1 MVSQW
6 VGKLYINQ
14 SKTGDIMLNLPNTS
28 RFFKTSSATLN
39 PLQIPSC
46 RVIKKTKKPF
56 IRPLLTRI
64 SNESEWEYQELQ
76 QVFKLLGWHKVP
88 DILKVEIYDDVRVMV
103 EELRGNYSSC
113 DPYVHNRRNRVHY
126 WVQSFLDGTSSL
138 KTAIEALKIQSL
150 Q

>member
-1 MVSQW
+1 MVSQR

-150 Q
+150 

>member
-1 MVSQW
+1 MVSHR
-6 VGKLYINQ
+6 VCKLLQNQ

-28 RFFKTSSATLN
+28 RSFNTSSATLN
-39 PLQIPSC
+39 SLQIPSS

-64 SNESEWEYQELQ
+64 SNESEWDYQELQ
-76 QVFKLLGWHKVP
+76 QIFQLLGWHKVP

-113 DPYVHNRRNRVHY
+113 DPYVYNRRNRVHY

-138 KTAIEALKIQSL
+138 KTAIQALKIQSL
-150 Q
+150 

>member
-1 MVSQW
+1 MVSHRMCN
-6 VGKLYINQ
+6 LLLNQ

-28 RFFKTSSATLN
+28 HSLNTSSATLN
-39 PLQIPSC
+39 PLQIPYS
-46 RVIKKTKKPF
+46 RVIKKNKNPF

-64 SNESEWEYQELQ
+64 SNESEWDYQELQ
-76 QVFKLLGWHKVP
+76 QVFQLLGWHKVP

-113 DPYVHNRRNRVHY
+113 DPYVYNRRNRVHY

-138 KTAIEALKIQSL
+138 KTAIQALKVHSL
-150 Q
+150 

>member
-1 MVSQW
+1 MVSQR
-6 VGKLYINQ
+6 VGKLFLNLI
-14 SKTGDIMLNLPNTS
+14 KTGDIMLNLPNIS
-28 RFFKTSSATLN
+28 RLFKTSSATLN

-64 SNESEWEYQELQ
+64 SNESKWEYQELQ

-138 KTAIEALKIQSL
+138 KTAIQALKIQSL
-150 Q
+150 

>member
-1 MVSQW
+1 MVSHRMCN
-6 VGKLYINQ
+6 LLLNQ

-28 RFFKTSSATLN
+28 HSLNTSSATLN
-39 PLQIPSC
+39 PLQIPYS
-46 RVIKKTKKPF
+46 RVIKKNKNPF

-64 SNESEWEYQELQ
+64 SNESEWDYQELQ
-76 QVFKLLGWHKVP
+76 QVFQLLGWHKVP

-113 DPYVHNRRNRVHY
+113 DPYVYNRRNRVHY

-138 KTAIEALKIQSL
+138 KTAIQALKIHSL
-150 Q
+150 

>member
-1 MVSQW
+1 MSH
-6 VGKLYINQ
+6 LLRMLLLNQ

-28 RFFKTSSATLN
+28 RSFNTSSATLN

-46 RVIKKTKKPF
+46 RGIKKTKKPF

-88 DILKVEIYDDVRVMV
+88 DILKVEIYDDVRVML

-150 Q
+150 K

>member
-1 MVSQW
+1 MVSHRMCN
-6 VGKLYINQ
+6 LLLNQ

-28 RFFKTSSATLN
+28 HSLNTSSATLN
-39 PLQIPSC
+39 PLQIPYS
-46 RVIKKTKKPF
+46 RVIKKNKNPF

-64 SNESEWEYQELQ
+64 SNESEWDYQELQ
-76 QVFKLLGWHKVP
+76 QVFQLLGWHKVP

-113 DPYVHNRRNRVHY
+113 DPYVYNRRNRVHY

-138 KTAIEALKIQSL
+138 KTAIQALKIQSL
-150 Q
+150 

>member
-1 MVSQW
+1 MSH
-6 VGKLYINQ
+6 LLRMLLLNQ

-28 RFFKTSSATLN
+28 RSFNTSSATLN

-88 DILKVEIYDDVRVMV
+88 DILKVEIYDDVRVML

-150 Q
+150 K

>member
-1 MVSQW
+1 MVSQR

-28 RFFKTSSATLN
+28 HLFKTSSATLN

-150 Q
+150 

>member
-1 MVSQW
+1 MVSQRG
-6 VGKLYINQ
+6 GKLYINQ

-150 Q
+150 

>member
-1 MVSQW
+1 M
-6 VGKLYINQ
+6 LILNQ

-28 RFFKTSSATLN
+28 RSFNTSSATLN

-56 IRPLLTRI
+56 ICPLLTLI

-88 DILKVEIYDDVRVMV
+88 DILKVEIYDDVRVML

-126 WVQSFLDGTSSL
+126 WVQSFLDGNSSL

-150 Q
+150 K

>member
-1 MVSQW
+1 M
-6 VGKLYINQ
+6 LILNQ

-28 RFFKTSSATLN
+28 RSFNTSSATLN

-56 IRPLLTRI
+56 IRPLLTLK

-88 DILKVEIYDDVRVMV
+88 DILKVEIYDDVRVML

-126 WVQSFLDGTSSL
+126 WVQSFLDGNSSL

-150 Q
+150 K

>member
-1 MVSQW
+1 MVSQR
-6 VGKLYINQ
+6 VGKLFLNQ

-28 RFFKTSSATLN
+28 RLFKTSSATLN

-76 QVFKLLGWHKVP
+76 QVFKLLGWHKIP
-88 DILKVEIYDDVRVMV
+88 DILKVEIYDDVRIMV

-150 Q
+150 K

>member
-1 MVSQW
+1 MVSQR

-88 DILKVEIYDDVRVMV
+88 DILKVEIYDDVRIMV

-126 WVQSFLDGTSSL
+126 WVQSYLDGTSSL
-138 KTAIEALKIQSL
+138 KTAIQALKIQSL
-150 Q
+150 

>member
-150 Q
+150 

>member
-1 MVSQW
+1 MVSQR

>member
-1 MVSQW
+1 MVSQR
-6 VGKLYINQ
+6 VGKLFLNQ

-150 Q
+150 

>member
-1 MVSQW
+1 MSH
-6 VGKLYINQ
+6 LLRMLLLNQ

-28 RFFKTSSATLN
+28 RSFNTSSATLN
-39 PLQIPSC
+39 PLQIPSS

-64 SNESEWEYQELQ
+64 SDESESDYQELQ
-76 QVFKLLGWHKVP
+76 QVFQLLGWHKIP
-88 DILKVEIYDDVRVMV
+88 DVLKVEIYDDLRVMV

-113 DPYVHNRRNRVHY
+113 DPYVHNRRNRIHY

-138 KTAIEALKIQSL
+138 KTTIEALKIQSL
-150 Q
+150 